1 MDSTG
6 SPVRVLLVDDDEDV
20 ATTAA
25 SFLELERD
33 DIEVVTATAA
43 SEGLDVLARQR
54 IDCVVSDYE
63 MPGADGL
70 TFLDRVRADHGELP
84 FILFTGEGSE
94 KLASETI
101 AAGVTEYV
109 RKDGGT
115 DQYALLANRI
125 DRAVESHRSQS
136 LLADRTRRLETLI
149 SNLPGIVYRCVNDPA
164 WPMEFVAGECEQLT
178 GYSAA
183 TLERGDVSW
192 GEDVLHPEDR
202 TAAWEAV
209 QDALEADEPFEV
221 TYRIVTRDGE
231 TRWMWERGRG
241 LYTDGELDALE
252 GFITDVTARRERERR
267 IERLQRRTRQL
278 IDTTSRAETAQVAVD
293 AAHEVLDAE
302 MSGFHLL
309 SEDER
314 TLDPVAWV
322 DTVSEELGE
331 PPVYDRADDDPA
343 AEFVWNAFDHGD
355 PVVVEDTR
363 EHGRLSE
370 VTRTRSGV
378 VHPLADHGVFVVSAT
393 EPGAFDDTD
402 LALVEI
408 IAASLTAALD
418 RVERELRL
426 REREQALETERD
438 RLRALFEMVPD
449 PITHVRFEDGEPVLL
464 DVNSAF
470 EETFG
475 YEAADVVGESSND
488 LLVPPDRQA
497 EATRIDQQARNER
510 IVTQAV
516 RRRTAD
522 GVGDFLFRSIPV
534 GDREDTGEY
543 YGIYVDI
550 SEQKAAERRLERQ
563 NERLEEF
570 AEVLSHDLR
579 NPLNVAQ
586 GRVELLQD
594 RYDDEHLDAA
604 ERAHERMAALVEDIL
619 YLARE
624 GRSVGPLEPVR
635 LGEVVRACWETIE
648 TDKARLAVETE
659 RTVEAER
666 GQLRRLLENLLGNA
680 VEHSSTSPGSQTRQD
695 AVEHS
700 STSPRSQAPED
711 VVEHSSTS
719 PGSQTRQD
727 AVEHSSQRPHPQTQ
741 QDGGEDGGPAV
752 TVTVGDCDGGF
763 YVADDGP
770 GIDEEIRDRVF
781 EAGYSTAQEGTGFG
795 LRIVAQIADA
805 HGWDVRVAESARGG
819 ARFEITGIDTG

>member
-6 SPVRVLLVDDDEDV
+6 SPVRVLLVDDDGDV
-20 ATTAA
+20 AATAA

-33 DIEVVTATAA
+33 HIEVVTAADA
-43 SEGLDVLARQR
+43 REGLDVLARER
-54 IDCVVSDYE
+54 VDCVVSDYE
-63 MPGADGL
+63 MPGTDGL
-70 TFLDRVRADHGELP
+70 AFLDRVRADHGDLP
-84 FILFTGEGSE
+84 FILFTGKGSE
-94 KLASETI
+94 ELASEAI
-101 AAGVTEYV
+101 AAGVTDYV
-109 RKDGGT
+109 RKEAGT

-149 SNLPGIVYRCVNDPA
+149 SNLPGIVYRCVNDPD

-183 TLERGDVSW
+183 ALERGDVSW

-202 TAAWEAV
+202 TAAWDTV
-209 QDALEADEPFEV
+209 QDALAADGPFEV

-267 IERLQRRTRQL
+267 IERLQCRTRQL

-302 MSGFHLL
+302 LSGFHLL
-309 SEDER
+309 SEDEQ

-331 PPVYDRADDDPA
+331 PPVYDRTDDDPT
-343 AEFVWNAFDHGD
+343 AELVWGAFERGA
-355 PVVVEDTR
+355 PVEIDDTR
-363 EHGRLSE
+363 EHSRLAE
-370 VTRTRSGV
+370 VTPARSGV
-378 VHPLADHGVFVVSAT
+378 VHPLADHGVFIVSAT
-393 EPGAFDDTD
+393 EPEVFDDTD

-438 RLRALFEMVPD
+438 RLRALFDMVPD
-449 PITHVRFEDGEPVLL
+449 PVTHVRFEGGEPVLL

-475 YEAADVVGESSND
+475 YEATDVVGESSND
-488 LLVPPDRQA
+488 LIVPPDRRGEA
-497 EATRIDQQARNER
+497 ERIDER
-510 IVTQAV
+510 AQNGNAV
-516 RRRTAD
+516 SREVHRRTAD
-522 GVGDFLFRSIPV
+522 GTGDFLFRSIPV
-534 GDREDTGEY
+534 GDPEDTDEY

-550 SEQKAAERRLERQ
+550 SEQKAAKRRLERQ

-594 RYDDEHLDAA
+594 RYDSDHLDAA
-604 ERAHERMAALVEDIL
+604 MAAHERMAALIDDIL

-624 GRSVGPLEPVR
+624 GGKIDEIEPVDLAETAR
-635 LGEVVRACWETIE
+635 GCWGNVETG
-648 TDKARLAVETE
+648 DARLVVDTD
-659 RTVEAER
+659 RTVLADR
-666 GQLRRLLENLLGNA
+666 GQFQRLLENLLGNA
-680 VEHSSTSPGSQTRQD
+680 VEHGSTSPHSSSTREDAVEHGSTSPGSQTRQG
-695 AVEHS
+695 A
-700 STSPRSQAPED
+700 
-711 VVEHSSTS
+711 
-719 PGSQTRQD
+719 
-727 AVEHSSQRPHPQTQ
+727 
-741 QDGGEDGGPAV
+741 GEGGGPAV
-752 TVTVGDCDGGF
+752 TVTVGDCDGGV

-770 GIDEEIRDRVF
+770 GVDEEIRDHVF
-781 EAGYSTAQEGTGFG
+781 EAGYSTSQDGTGFG

-805 HGWDVRVAESARGG
+805 HGWDVRLSESTEGG